1 MYYGNKNMA
10 QNIEDEIKAAWAALA
25 EINQSSGWQAAFVTT
40 SGGCRVMAGRHY
52 PENEEAL
59 IVGFQLEHYP
69 DSKQLPKGK
78 GFHVEAILD
87 TSLDSNYKWIG
98 LIRTASGS
106 IDIFLGMIRDILKI
120 IVEGAE
126 FPQRNVFSLF
136 IGRIRAW
143 QEFMSRSHK
152 ELSAEAE
159 VGLYGELVF
168 LKLLLLNG
176 VEPLSALES
185 WLGPLGG
192 LQDFVFGCGAIEVKS
207 TLAVKGFPAK
217 IFSLEQ
223 LDDSTLNPLYF
234 GAVRLSVHIGGVSL
248 PMLVKMIS
256 EILFLR
262 PLLQEEFCNLLLSVG
277 YHDSHKESYTRCFL
291 MKEIRILLVDSN
303 FPRLIPANVP
313 IGIKSAKYEIDFS
326 QLACNE
332 VPLSKVLNQLNVSK
346 IWN

>member
-1 MYYGNKNMA
+1 MA
-10 QNIEDEIKAAWAALA
+10 PNIEDEIKAAWSALA
-25 EINQSSGWQAAFVTT
+25 EVNQSSGWQAVFVTA
-40 SGGCRVMAGRHY
+40 SGGCKIMAGRHY

-59 IVGFQLEHYP
+59 IVGFKLDRLP

-78 GFHVEAILD
+78 GFHVESILD

-106 IDIFLGMIRDILKI
+106 IDIFLGMIRDIIKI
-120 IVEGAE
+120 LVERAGL
-126 FPQRNVFSLF
+126 PQSNVFSLF

-143 QEFMSRSHK
+143 QEFMCRSQK

-168 LKLLLLNG
+168 LKLLLLHD

-185 WLGPLGG
+185 WLGPIGG

-207 TLAVKGFPAK
+207 TLADKGFSAK
-217 IFSLEQ
+217 ILSLEQ

-234 GAVRLSVHIGGVSL
+234 GAVRLSIHADGVSL
-248 PMLVKMIS
+248 PMFIEMVS
-256 EILFLR
+256 EIFFSQ
-262 PLLQEEFCNLLLSVG
+262 PLLQEEFCNRLLSAG
-277 YHDSHKESYTRCFL
+277 YHDGHRENYTRCFVE
-291 MKEIRILLVDSN
+291 KEIRIVLVDSN
-303 FPRLIPANVP
+303 FPRLIRANVP
-313 IGIKSAKYEIDFS
+313 IGVKSAKYEIDID
-326 QLACNE
+326 QLVCID
-332 VPLSKVLNQLNVSK
+332 VPLSEVFNQLDVSQ